1 MCAGASDGIAR
12 CVFPYHARDPRQ
24 EEIIHVRPILFHLP
38 FGLPLYGYGTMLFA
52 SVVVGRRLALR
63 LAERA
68 GMDATVMD
76 RCCLWTLA
84 GAFVGARLLY
94 VVTNLDQ
101 FHRLADV
108 FQFWS
113 GGMVAYGGFLG
124 GFLVTV
130 VWCRIYGVRLI
141 AWADC
146 ATPSLCVGLLLTRV
160 GCFLAGCDFGRP
172 WDGPWAV
179 RFPSGSPAFE
189 QQTLAGLLPLGATQS
204 LPVHP
209 TQLYESLSGL
219 VLLLLVTAV
228 HRRRT
233 FRGQPFVAFV
243 LGYAVLRY
251 LIEIVRA
258 DANRG
263 GVGPFSTSQIIA
275 VATFLAAAVLASAL
289 RRVRPRLPQ
298 THPEVT
304 A

>member
-1 MCAGASDGIAR
+1 
-12 CVFPYHARDPRQ
+12 
-24 EEIIHVRPILFHLP
+24 
-38 FGLPLYGYGTMLFA
+38 MLFA
-52 SVVVGRRLALR
+52 SVVIGRLIALR

-68 GMDATVMD
+68 GMNAKVMD
-76 RCCLWTLA
+76 RCCLWALA

-101 FHRLADV
+101 FDSPASL
-108 FQFWS
+108 FQFWK

-124 GFLVTV
+124 GFLATVTC
-130 VWCRIYGVRLI
+130 CRIHGIRLL
-141 AWADC
+141 AWSDC
-146 ATPSLCVGLLLTRV
+146 VAPSLCLGLLLTRV

-189 QQTLAGLLPLGATQS
+189 QQMLQGLLPPGATQS

-209 TQLYESLSGL
+209 TQLYESLAGL
-219 VLLLLVTAV
+219 ALLILVAAV
-228 HRRRT
+228 YRRR
-233 FRGQPFVAFV
+233 RVSGQPFVAFV

-263 GVGPFSTSQIIA
+263 AVGPFSTSQIIA
-275 VATFLAAAVLASAL
+275 VATFVSAAILAYAL
-289 RRVRPRLPQ
+289 RRAHSQFPH
-298 THPEVT
+298 TDPELT